1 MRVLI
6 TGAGLIGTHTAKEL
20 IERGDEVTFFDAAPK
35 PDYIR
40 HVTGRDLPMIRADI
54 RDIAAL
60 VDAFQEIRPAC
71 VIHLAASVGEANINN
86 VYTGFQVNLVA
97 TINIAEAARLTG
109 VRRLVHA
116 STQALYVGENPK
128 ELLHEDSPIDCRERV
143 YNAAKLG
150 CEHVLRTYAAK
161 HNIELALLRFAGVY
175 GYYRVAGGPGVA
187 VQQAVWDAMAG
198 KPVMLNV
205 YESVDFIYVK
215 DLANGIA
222 LAVHTSPLPHQIYN
236 LGSGTLTT
244 VDDVEDTLGK
254 IFPEVTIKRGKLTPA
269 RPRMDISRAR
279 SELGFNPEYK
289 LEAGLRDYVQQLEKQ
304 KTKMNPKKDLFSA
317 AGL

>member
-20 IERGDEVTFFDAAPK
+20 IERGDEVTFFDFAPR

-40 HVTGRDLPMIRADI
+40 HVTGRDLPVIRGDI
-54 RDIAAL
+54 RDLAAL
-60 VDAFQEIRPAC
+60 VDAFQQVRPEC

-86 VYTGFQVNLVA
+86 VYAGFQINLVA
-97 TINIAEAARLTG
+97 AINVAEAARLTG

-116 STQALYVGENPK
+116 STQALYVGEDPK
-128 ELLHEDSPIDCRERV
+128 ELLREDSPIDCRERV
-143 YNAAKLG
+143 YNASKLA

-161 HNIELALLRFAGVY
+161 HALELALLRFAGAY
-175 GYYRVAGGPGVA
+175 GYHSVAGGPGVA

-198 KPVMLNV
+198 KAVTLNV
-205 YESVDFIYVK
+205 YKSVDFIYAK

-244 VDDVEDTLGK
+244 VEDIEAALGK
-254 IFPEVTIKRGKLTPA
+254 IFPDVKMSRGKLTPA
-269 RPRMDISRAR
+269 RPRMDITRAR
-279 SELGFNPEYK
+279 EELGFNPEYK
-289 LEAGLRDYVQQLEKQ
+289 LEAGLRDYVAQLK
-304 KTKMNPKKDLFSA
+304 N
-317 AGL
+317 

>member
-20 IERGDEVTFFDAAPK
+20 IERGDEVTFFDFAPR

-40 HVTGRDLPMIRADI
+40 HVTGRDLPVIRGDI
-54 RDIAAL
+54 RDLAAL
-60 VDAFQEIRPAC
+60 VDAFQQVRPEC

-86 VYTGFQVNLVA
+86 VYAGFQVNLVA
-97 TINIAEAARLTG
+97 AINVAEAARLTG

-116 STQALYVGENPK
+116 STQALYVGEDPK
-128 ELLHEDSPIDCRERV
+128 ELLREDSPIDCRERV
-143 YNAAKLG
+143 YNASKLG

-161 HNIELALLRFAGVY
+161 HKLEVALLRFAGVY
-175 GYYRVAGGPGVA
+175 GYHSVAGGPGVA

-198 KPVMLNV
+198 KPVTLNV
-205 YESVDFIYVK
+205 YESVDFIYAK

-244 VDDVEDTLGK
+244 VEDVEAALGK
-254 IFPEVTIKRGKLTPA
+254 IFPDVKMSRGKLTPA

-279 SELGFNPEYK
+279 EELGFNPEYK
-289 LEAGLRDYVQQLEKQ
+289 LEAGLRDYVAQLK
-304 KTKMNPKKDLFSA
+304 N
-317 AGL
+317 

>member
-20 IERGDEVTFFDAAPK
+20 LERGDEVTFFDFAPR

-40 HVTGRDLPMIRADI
+40 HVTGRDLPVIRGDI
-54 RDIAAL
+54 RDLAAL
-60 VDAFQEIRPAC
+60 VDAFQQVRPEC

-86 VYTGFQVNLVA
+86 VYAGFQVNLVA
-97 TINIAEAARLTG
+97 AINVAEAARLTG

-116 STQALYVGENPK
+116 STQALYVGEDPK
-128 ELLHEDSPIDCRERV
+128 ELLREDSPIDCRERV
-143 YNAAKLG
+143 YNASKLA

-161 HNIELALLRFAGVY
+161 HALELALLRFAGVY
-175 GYYRVAGGPGVA
+175 GYHSVAGGPGVA

-198 KPVMLNV
+198 KPVTLNV
-205 YESVDFIYVK
+205 YESVDFIYAK

-244 VDDVEDTLGK
+244 VEDVEAALGK
-254 IFPEVTIKRGKLTPA
+254 IFPDVKMNRGKLTPA
-269 RPRMDISRAR
+269 RPRMDITRAR
-279 SELGFNPEYK
+279 EELGFNPEYK
-289 LEAGLRDYVQQLEKQ
+289 LEAGLRDYVAQLK
-304 KTKMNPKKDLFSA
+304 N
-317 AGL
+317 